1 MTSFLSPTQ
10 APRCHTRPVEFST
23 WYSSVNQSLSVDC
36 GAFFFWHG
44 HWRRVLSA
52 AHNYLANHS
61 CHLRHSNIV
70 LRPSK
75 EIWSFF
81 FRPSIQYF
89 SHYFS
94 SLRTS
99 SSSLRAFF
107 FDRSGFTA
115 LAHRNKEVARLSHRR
130 VEVVIIIARHD
141 PSWCWLARRKWK
153 GKKKKEQKTK
163 WENHRLVR
171 NGGSDVEISLVSPS
185 FPFVPPFVW
194 RNFLSWLVRCVIV
207 FCFADPIDVGP
218 PPAVRRSLFFFL
230 FSFFFWL
237 TRPVPPAERWGVLIT
252 RRCGERERERER
264 KKKALDSQ
272 TKEKPTFTLTAFGC
286 RWNAKVRPGWL
297 TRIRPS
303 FWFNRFHWR
312 WLGVLRIDLIFDI
325 RSITQSRRV
334 GLEEANFFF
343 DSIGIAIR
351 ARADSLWLAFM
362 VDPPTLAAGAF
373 LIAYFVAMIFCGI
386 PIFFQEVALGQYL
399 GAGGMTFIGEIVPIM
414 KGNVVVVACV
424 FLLFLFLFCF
434 VLVFWFLS
442 CAPFASRPTHTHTHT
457 KRPLFL
463 SSLSN
468 E

>member
-1 MTSFLSPTQ
+1 MYGSERSQHSPFRLTAVKTTWMSDLFLNQTAGSIQFKKKDNSMTSFLSPTQ

-141 PSWCWLARRKWK
+141 PS
-153 GKKKKEQKTK
+153 
-163 WENHRLVR
+163 
-171 NGGSDVEISLVSPS
+171 
-185 FPFVPPFVW
+185 
-194 RNFLSWLVRCVIV
+194 
-207 FCFADPIDVGP
+207 
-218 PPAVRRSLFFFL
+218 
-230 FSFFFWL
+230 
-237 TRPVPPAERWGVLIT
+237 
-252 RRCGERERERER
+252 
-264 KKKALDSQ
+264 
-272 TKEKPTFTLTAFGC
+272 
-286 RWNAKVRPGWL
+286 
-297 TRIRPS
+297 
-303 FWFNRFHWR
+303 
-312 WLGVLRIDLIFDI
+312 
-325 RSITQSRRV
+325 
-334 GLEEANFFF
+334 
-343 DSIGIAIR
+343 
-351 ARADSLWLAFM
+351 
-362 VDPPTLAAGAF
+362 
-373 LIAYFVAMIFCGI
+373 
-386 PIFFQEVALGQYL
+386 
-399 GAGGMTFIGEIVPIM
+399 
-414 KGNVVVVACV
+414 
-424 FLLFLFLFCF
+424 
-434 VLVFWFLS
+434 
-442 CAPFASRPTHTHTHT
+442 
-457 KRPLFL
+457 
-463 SSLSN
+463 
-468 E
+468 

>member
-218 PPAVRRSLFFFL
+218 PPAVRRSLFFFS
-230 FSFFFWL
+230 FPFFFL
-237 TRPVPPAERWGVLIT
+237 VNETGSTCGAMRGVNNAKMW
-252 RRCGERERERER
+252 RERERERE
-264 KKKALDSQ
+264 KKKS
-272 TKEKPTFTLTAFGC
+272 P
-286 RWNAKVRPGWL
+286 R
-297 TRIRPS
+297 
-303 FWFNRFHWR
+303 
-312 WLGVLRIDLIFDI
+312 
-325 RSITQSRRV
+325 
-334 GLEEANFFF
+334 
-343 DSIGIAIR
+343 
-351 ARADSLWLAFM
+351 
-362 VDPPTLAAGAF
+362 
-373 LIAYFVAMIFCGI
+373 
-386 PIFFQEVALGQYL
+386 
-399 GAGGMTFIGEIVPIM
+399 
-414 KGNVVVVACV
+414 
-424 FLLFLFLFCF
+424 
-434 VLVFWFLS
+434 
-442 CAPFASRPTHTHTHT
+442 
-457 KRPLFL
+457 
-463 SSLSN
+463 LSN
-468 E
+468 EGETDFHFNSIRLPVECQGQTGLTDPNSPLLLVQSFSLEMARRIAYWSHFRHSLHNTEPTCWIGRGKLFLRLDWDCHSSACWFIMIGFHGGSTNPGRRCVLDRLLRGHDLLRHPHLLPGSGARPVPRRRRDDLHRRNCAHHER